1 MVGPIKNLEDLRRIE
16 AAVRVTCNKCGTVE
30 LIERE
35 ALLHERAAMS
45 LGRAWEAAC
54 ADQSCRRCH
63 GKDVRV
69 EALPFSENNR
79 ELRRRRAE
87 NILINLALHILDDAA
102 RRSTVGAVGSVEVRL
117 AQRVLDPFVADRNLM
132 LEYWREA
139 TEMPRMGWSSCHLPL
154 RWIVKRLV
162 ERGYG
167 VNAEY
172 R

>member
-1 MVGPIKNLEDLRRIE
+1 MVGPIRNLEDLRRIE
-16 AAVRVTCNKCGTVE
+16 AAVRVTCNKCGAVE

-35 ALLHERAAMS
+35 ALLHERTGLNLSRTWAS
-45 LGRAWEAAC
+45 VR

-63 GKDVRV
+63 ARDVEV
-69 EALPFSENNR
+69 EALPFSENSR

-87 NILINLALHILDDAA
+87 NILINLALHILADAA
-102 RRSTVGAVGSVEVRL
+102 RRSTVGAVGSIEVRL
-117 AQRVLDPFVADRNLM
+117 ALRVLDPFVADRNLM

-139 TEMPRMGWSSCHLPL
+139 TEMPRKGWSSCHLPL